1 MKTKHVAAVALA
13 LLVIM
18 GLAYW
23 LGRQGGGGGTGESS
37 NPQAGVAEG
46 AGDKFDSPMSAGEE
60 MAPGNVGGE
69 VAPAVREPVA
79 TATAQIVRGDG
90 SRMDVRSI
98 DREFERLAV
107 ETNEVLTIRI
117 ALNDVDPRRTILVEA
132 DNGGSLNRRVG
143 PLALQPST
151 DDGAIEFQ
159 YAVGGDKGKYT
170 LFVSQGDRQELMSF
184 YAGREPSTGQSGPPR
199 TFKPEY
205 P

>member
-1 MKTKHVAAVALA
+1 
-13 LLVIM
+13 M

-23 LGRQGGGGGTGESS
+23 LGRQGGGGGTGENS
-37 NPQAGVAEG
+37 NPQAGDAEG
-46 AGDKFDSPMSAGEE
+46 AGDKFDSPVSAGEE
-60 MAPGNVGGE
+60 VVPGSIGDE
-69 VAPAVREPVA
+69 VAPAALEPVA

-98 DREFERLAV
+98 DREFERLMV
-107 ETNEVLTIRI
+107 ETNEVLSIRVT
-117 ALNDVDPRRTILVEA
+117 LNEVDPRRTILVEA
-132 DNGGSLNRRVG
+132 DHGGCLNRRLG
-143 PLALQPST
+143 PIVLQPST
-151 DDGAIEFQ
+151 IDGSIEFQ
-159 YAVGGDKGKYT
+159 YAVGGNKGKYT